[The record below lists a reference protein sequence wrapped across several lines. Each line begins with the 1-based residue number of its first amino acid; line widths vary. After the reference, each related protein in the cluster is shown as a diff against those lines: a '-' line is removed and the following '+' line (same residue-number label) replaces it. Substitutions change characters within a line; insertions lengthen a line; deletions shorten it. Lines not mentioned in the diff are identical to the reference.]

1 MGLVLKKQDAEKFI
15 RLNQELIFKDLFN
28 NKLKYKIFEKIHF
41 LKIKRILRKF
51 GANKNTISF
60 FCNESKKLK
69 KILLEDAEFTYQ
81 CDPASEGIDEIILTY
96 PGFFA
101 VFCYRIAHILKSVNV
116 RLLPRMISE
125 FAHIQTGIDIHPGA
139 TIGHP
144 FCIDHGTGIVI
155 GETSIVGNYV
165 KMYQGVT
172 LGALSLKEGQS
183 LKNIKRHPTI
193 GNNVT
198 LYADAFVFGGD
209 TVIGDNVIV
218 GNNAIIR
225 ESVEANKVV
234 YLKNEVI
241 IK

>member
-41 LKIKRILRKF
+41 LKIKRILRRF

-60 FCNESKKLK
+60 FCNEVKKLK
-69 KILLEDAEFTYQ
+69 NILLEDAEFTYQ
-81 CDPASEGIDEIILTY
+81 CDPASEGTEEIILTY

-101 VFCYRIAHILKSVNV
+101 IFCYRIAHILKSVNV

-125 FAHIQTGIDIHPGA
+125 FAHTQTGIDIHPGA

-183 LKNIKRHPTI
+183 LKNIKRHPTV

>member
-28 NKLKYKIFEKIHF
+28 NKLKYKFFERIHI
-41 LKIKRILRKF
+41 LKIKRILRRF

-125 FAHIQTGIDIHPGA
+125 FAHSQTGIDIHPGA

-172 LGALSLKEGQS
+172 LGALSLKEGQN